1 VPLTKD
7 FNETVRERAR
17 KDRRFRQAL
26 LSEAADCFLA
36 GDVATGKSVLRD
48 YVHATVGFEA
58 LGRATKKS
66 PKSLLRMLGPSGN
79 PPGEQSVRDPRVSS
93 EERAHSARSDTARR
107 MNLS

>member
-1 VPLTKD
+1 MPLTRDFKD
-7 FNETVRERAR
+7 TVRERAR

-36 GDVATGKSVLRD
+36 GDVATGKAVLHD
-48 YVHATVGFEA
+48 YVHATVGFEE

-79 PPGEQSVRDPRVSS
+79 PQASNLFAILEYLQKKEHIRLSVTR
-93 EERAHSARSDTARR
+93 RAA
-107 MNLS
+107 